1 MPESSYRPP
10 AIQGPSG
17 GHSSYQGSS
26 SAHSSSTPES
36 SYHPPSIQG
45 SSSGY
50 PGQQAQTSGYQAPVP
65 RGCYECGDP
74 GHIKRTC
81 PRLRGKAVQQGQ
93 QSMDPAPAAQPS
105 RGGRQT
111 GRGRPRGGGQTGR
124 GQPATTQTGGGQTAD
139 RIYRSCVGY
148 FLRLRD

>member
-17 GHSSYQGSS
+17 EHSKSSYR
-26 SAHSSSTPES
+26 
-36 SYHPPSIQG
+36 PPSIQG
-45 SSSGY
+45 SSGGY
-50 PGQQAQTSGYQAPVP
+50 PGQQAQTSRYQASVP

-105 RGGRQT
+105 RGGGQT
-111 GRGRPRGGGQTGR
+111 GRGRPTGGGQMGR
-124 GQPATTQTGGGQTAD
+124 GQLATTRTGGGQTAGAPF
-139 RIYRSCVGY
+139 V
-148 FLRLRD
+148 LVRLRVEGVGLVLDIGRVLRSE